1 METDIILIFIVL
13 AVTLVLFITEW
24 FPIDKIA
31 FLIIVALVLLGL
43 TKPEEAIS
51 GFSNPATITVLS
63 LMIIAIGLE
72 DNGVIDWL
80 TEGIK
85 KMSVLPLFLLI
96 PAFMFVSAGISA
108 FISTTAVVIIFL
120 KIVTQL
126 QEKYGFSSTKLLM
139 PISFA
144 GILGGSCTLMGTST
158 NLLVN
163 SVSTK
168 LGAPPLGFFEFTMYG
183 GILLVVGMIYMT
195 IASFWL
201 PKDKSPSLESDY
213 DLSEF
218 MFSVTIP
225 AGSEFIDKR
234 IEETPLYGN
243 PTLHIAKLVRNKS
256 ITNAPG
262 KFIKL
267 NAQDTMVLLTSVDQ
281 LKEMITGGHIK
292 LSLRKSAKTQ
302 EQDDI
307 AQQTK
312 NKHTEELSYA
322 EMLVLPGSNFIGR
335 TLNQVRE
342 LSLYGSFPVAIQKR
356 KRAAN
361 RLEMIMRKRVEDFR
375 IVSGDRVLVEYAT
388 TDDRALRSIENV
400 VLLNKEQLPLQVKL
414 TRKITALSIL
424 IAVIALASSGILTIL
439 ASSLAGVGAL
449 LLTRCISLESVYQR
463 INWQIIFL
471 LAGMIP
477 LGIAMSN
484 TGADMWISEKLL
496 DLLMGQEDIL
506 VLGIMFL
513 FTMVLSGFISNNATA
528 IIMTPIS
535 MAVATGLQLDTKPFI
550 IAVILAANFSFF
562 TPIGYQTNAI
572 IYGTGIYKF
581 KHFLIIGGGLSLI
594 LMVVATLL
602 LGTLL

>member
-13 AVTLVLFITEW
+13 GITLILFVTEW
-24 FPIDKIA
+24 FPIDKIS
-31 FLIIVALVLLGL
+31 FLIIVALVVLGL

-51 GFSNPATITVLS
+51 GFANPATITVLS

-126 QEKYGFSSTKLLM
+126 QEKYGFSSSKLLM

-168 LGAPPLGFFEFTMYG
+168 LGAPSLGFFEFTMYG
-183 GILLVVGMIYMT
+183 AILLVVGMVYMT

-201 PKDKSPSLESDY
+201 PKDKSPSIESDY
-213 DLSEF
+213 ELSEF
-218 MFSVTIP
+218 MFSITIP
-225 AGSEFIDKR
+225 AESEFVDKR
-234 IEETPLYGN
+234 IEETPLFGN
-243 PTLHIAKLVRNKS
+243 PTLHIAKLVRNES

-267 NAQDTMVLLTSVDQ
+267 KGLDTLVLVTRVDQ
-281 LKEMITGGHIK
+281 LTDMIANGNIK
-292 LSLRKSAKTQ
+292 LSQREVEEVANAEGELP
-302 EQDDI
+302 E
-307 AQQTK
+307 TK
-312 NKHTEELSYA
+312 NKIPEELSYA
-322 EMLVLPGSNFIGR
+322 ELLILPGSNFIGR
-335 TLNQVRE
+335 TLDQVRK
-342 LSLYGSFPVAIQKR
+342 LSLYGSYPVAIQKR
-356 KRAAN
+356 KRAPNA
-361 RLEMIMRKRVEDFR
+361 LELIIRKRVEDFK

-388 TDDRALRSIENV
+388 TDDRALRNIENV
-400 VLLNKEQLPLQVKL
+400 VLLNKEQLPVQVKL
-414 TRKITALSIL
+414 IKKITTLSIL
-424 IAVIALASSGILTIL
+424 LAVIALASSGILPIL
-439 ASSLAGVGAL
+439 GSSLVGVGAL
-449 LLTRCISLESVYQR
+449 LLTGCISLENIYQR

-496 DLLMGQEDIL
+496 NILMGQEDTL
-506 VLGIMFL
+506 VLGLMFL

-528 IIMTPIS
+528 IIMTPIA
-535 MAVATGLQLDTKPFI
+535 MAVAAGLQLDTKPFTL
-550 IAVILAANFSFF
+550 AVMLAANFSFF
-562 TPIGYQTNAI
+562 TPVGYQTNAI

-581 KHFLIIGGGLSLI
+581 KHFLIIGGGLSI
-594 LMVVATLL
+594 LLLVVATLL

>member
-13 AVTLVLFITEW
+13 GITLILFVTEW
-24 FPIDKIA
+24 FPIDKIS
-31 FLIIVALVLLGL
+31 FLIIVALVVLGL
-43 TKPEEAIS
+43 TKPVEAIS
-51 GFSNPATITVLS
+51 GFANPATITVLS

-126 QEKYGFSSTKLLM
+126 QEKYGFSSSKLLM

-168 LGAPPLGFFEFTMYG
+168 LGAPSLGFFEFTMYG
-183 GILLVVGMIYMT
+183 AILLIVGIVYMT

-201 PKDKSPSLESDY
+201 PKDKSPSIESDY
-213 DLSEF
+213 ELSEF
-218 MFSVTIP
+218 MFSITIP
-225 AGSEFIDKR
+225 AESEFVDKR
-234 IEETPLYGN
+234 IEETPLFGN
-243 PTLHIAKLVRNKS
+243 PTLHIAKLVRNES

-267 NAQDTMVLLTSVDQ
+267 KGLDTLVLVTRVDQ
-281 LKEMITGGHIK
+281 LTDMIANGNIK
-292 LSLRKSAKTQ
+292 LSQREVEEVANAGGELP
-302 EQDDI
+302 E
-307 AQQTK
+307 TK
-312 NKHTEELSYA
+312 NKIPEELSYA
-322 EMLVLPGSNFIGR
+322 ELLILPGSNFIGR
-335 TLNQVRE
+335 TLDQVRK
-342 LSLYGSFPVAIQKR
+342 LSLYGSYPVAIQKR
-356 KRAAN
+356 KCAPNA
-361 RLEMIMRKRVEDFR
+361 LELIIRKRVEDFK

-388 TDDRALRSIENV
+388 TDDRALRNIENV
-400 VLLNKEQLPLQVKL
+400 VLLNKEQLPVQVKL
-414 TRKITALSIL
+414 IKKITTLSIL
-424 IAVIALASSGILTIL
+424 LAVIALASSGILPIL
-439 ASSLAGVGAL
+439 GSSLVGVGAL
-449 LLTRCISLESVYQR
+449 LLTGCISLENIYQR

-496 DLLMGQEDIL
+496 NILMGQEDTL
-506 VLGIMFL
+506 VLGLMFL

-528 IIMTPIS
+528 IIMTPIA
-535 MAVATGLQLDTKPFI
+535 MAVAAGLQLDTKPFI
-550 IAVILAANFSFF
+550 LAVMLAANFSFF
-562 TPIGYQTNAI
+562 TPVGYQTNAI

-581 KHFLIIGGGLSLI
+581 KHFLIIGGGLSL
-594 LMVVATLL
+594 LLLVVATLL

>member
-13 AVTLVLFITEW
+13 GITLILFVTEW
-24 FPIDKIA
+24 FPIDKIS
-31 FLIIVALVLLGL
+31 FLIIVALVVLGL

-51 GFSNPATITVLS
+51 GFANPATITVLS

-126 QEKYGFSSTKLLM
+126 QEKYGFSSSKLLM

-168 LGAPPLGFFEFTMYG
+168 LGAPSLGFFEFTMYG
-183 GILLVVGMIYMT
+183 AILLVVGMVYMT

-201 PKDKSPSLESDY
+201 PKDKSPSIESDY
-213 DLSEF
+213 ELSEF
-218 MFSVTIP
+218 MFSITIP
-225 AGSEFIDKR
+225 AESEFVDKR
-234 IEETPLYGN
+234 IEETPLFGN
-243 PTLHIAKLVRNKS
+243 PTLHIAKLVRNES

-267 NAQDTMVLLTSVDQ
+267 KGLDTLVLVTRVDQ
-281 LKEMITGGHIK
+281 LTDMIANGNIK
-292 LSLRKSAKTQ
+292 LSQREVEEVANAEGELP
-302 EQDDI
+302 D
-307 AQQTK
+307 TK
-312 NKHTEELSYA
+312 NKIPEELSYA
-322 EMLVLPGSNFIGR
+322 ELLILPGSKFIGR
-335 TLNQVRE
+335 TLDQVRK
-342 LSLYGSFPVAIQKR
+342 LSLYGSYPVAIQKR
-356 KRAAN
+356 KRAPN
-361 RLEMIMRKRVEDFR
+361 GLELIIRKRVEDFK

-388 TDDRALRSIENV
+388 TDDRALRNIENV
-400 VLLNKEQLPLQVKL
+400 VLLNKEQLPVQVKL
-414 TRKITALSIL
+414 IKKITTLSIL
-424 IAVIALASSGILTIL
+424 LAVIALASSGLLPILG
-439 ASSLAGVGAL
+439 SSLVGVGAL
-449 LLTRCISLESVYQR
+449 LLTGCISLENLYHR

-496 DLLMGQEDIL
+496 DILMGQEDTL
-506 VLGIMFL
+506 VLGLMFL

-528 IIMTPIS
+528 IIMTPIA
-535 MAVATGLQLDTKPFI
+535 MAVAAGLQLDTKPFI
-550 IAVILAANFSFF
+550 LAVMLAANFSFF
-562 TPIGYQTNAI
+562 TPVGYQTNAI

-581 KHFLIIGGGLSLI
+581 KHFLIIGGGLSL
-594 LMVVATLL
+594 LLLVVATLL

>member
-13 AVTLVLFITEW
+13 GITLILFVTEW
-24 FPIDKIA
+24 FPIDKIS
-31 FLIIVALVLLGL
+31 FLIIVALVVLGL

-51 GFSNPATITVLS
+51 GFANPATITVLS

-126 QEKYGFSSTKLLM
+126 QEKYGFSSSKLLM

-168 LGAPPLGFFEFTMYG
+168 LGAPSLGFFEFTMYG
-183 GILLVVGMIYMT
+183 AILLVVGMVYMT

-201 PKDKSPSLESDY
+201 PKDKSPSIESDY
-213 DLSEF
+213 ELSEF
-218 MFSVTIP
+218 MFSITIP
-225 AGSEFIDKR
+225 AESEFVDKR
-234 IEETPLYGN
+234 IEETPLFGN
-243 PTLHIAKLVRNKS
+243 PTLHIAKLVRNES

-267 NAQDTMVLLTSVDQ
+267 KGLDTLVLVTRVDQ
-281 LKEMITGGHIK
+281 LTDMIANGNIK
-292 LSLRKSAKTQ
+292 LSQREVEEVANAEGELP
-302 EQDDI
+302 E
-307 AQQTK
+307 TK
-312 NKHTEELSYA
+312 NKIPEELSYA
-322 EMLVLPGSNFIGR
+322 ELLILPGSNFIGR
-335 TLNQVRE
+335 TLDQVRK
-342 LSLYGSFPVAIQKR
+342 LSLYGSYPVAIQKR
-356 KRAAN
+356 KRAPNA
-361 RLEMIMRKRVEDFR
+361 LELIIRKRVEDFK

-388 TDDRALRSIENV
+388 TDDRALRNIENV
-400 VLLNKEQLPLQVKL
+400 VLLNKEQLPVQVRL
-414 TRKITALSIL
+414 TKKITTLSIL
-424 IAVIALASSGILTIL
+424 LAVIALASSGLLPILG
-439 ASSLAGVGAL
+439 SSLVGVGAL
-449 LLTRCISLESVYQR
+449 LLTGCISLENIYHR

-484 TGADMWISEKLL
+484 TGADKWISEKLL
-496 DLLMGQEDIL
+496 EILMGQEDTL
-506 VLGIMFL
+506 VLGLMFL

-528 IIMTPIS
+528 IIMTPIA
-535 MAVATGLQLDTKPFI
+535 MAVAAGLQLDTKPFI
-550 IAVILAANFSFF
+550 LAVMLAANFSFF
-562 TPIGYQTNAI
+562 TPVGYQTNAI

-581 KHFLIIGGGLSLI
+581 KHFLIIGGGLSI
-594 LMVVATLL
+594 LLLVVATLL

>member
-72 DNGVIDWL
+72 DNGVIEWL
-80 TEGIK
+80 SEGIK
-85 KMSVLPLFLLI
+85 KMSVLPLFLLV

-126 QEKYGFSSTKLLM
+126 QEKYGFSRTKLLM

-168 LGAPPLGFFEFTMYG
+168 LGAPSLGFFEFTMYG
-183 GILLVVGMIYMT
+183 AILLVVGMIYMT

-201 PKDKSPSLESDY
+201 PKDKSRSLESDY
-213 DLSEF
+213 DLNEF
-218 MFSVTIP
+218 MFSVSIP
-225 AGSEFIDKR
+225 ADSEFIDKR

-243 PTLHIAKLVRNKS
+243 TALHIAKLVRNES

-267 NAQDTMVLLTSVDQ
+267 KALDTMVLVTRVDQ
-281 LKEMITGGHIK
+281 LREMITGGHII
-292 LSLRKSAKTQ
+292 LSLRESAESQ
-302 EQDDI
+302 GEDEI
-307 AQQTK
+307 EEQTK
-312 NKHTEELSYA
+312 NEHPEELSYA

-335 TLNQVRE
+335 TLNQIRE

-361 RLEMIMRKRVEDFR
+361 GLELITRKRVEEFR

-388 TDDRALRSIENV
+388 NDDRALRNIENV
-400 VLLNKEQLPLQVKL
+400 VLLNKEQFPLQVKL
-414 TRKITALSIL
+414 AKKITALSIL

-449 LLTRCISLESVYQR
+449 LLTRCISLENLYHR

-484 TGADMWISEKLL
+484 TGADMWVSEKLL
-496 DLLMGQEDIL
+496 ALLMGQEDIL
-506 VLGIMFL
+506 VLGLMFV

-535 MAVATGLQLDTKPFI
+535 MAVAAGLQLDSKPFI
-550 IAVILAANFSFF
+550 IAVMLAANFSFF
-562 TPIGYQTNAI
+562 TPVGYQTNTI

-581 KHFLIIGGGLSLI
+581 KHFLIIGGGLSLL